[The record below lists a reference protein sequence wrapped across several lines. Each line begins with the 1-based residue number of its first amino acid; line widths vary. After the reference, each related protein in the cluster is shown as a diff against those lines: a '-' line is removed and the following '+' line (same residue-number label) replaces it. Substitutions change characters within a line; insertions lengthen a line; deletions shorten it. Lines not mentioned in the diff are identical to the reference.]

1 MSALRQ
7 ELPSPP
13 GRILTP
19 RRLLPRIVT
28 LRLRGTNRLS
38 IEPLQSIQ
46 RGRAFVRLPYG
57 GAGGEARRLYPL
69 AVLAAV

>member
-1 MSALRQ
+1 MAALRQ
-7 ELPSPP
+7 DLPSPP
-13 GRILTP
+13 GRILTQ

-28 LRLRGTNRLS
+28 LGLRGTNRLS

-57 GAGGEARRLYPL
+57 DAGGGARRLYAL
-69 AVLAAV
+69 AVLAPV